1 VSLAAEAAARQPPD
15 RFEPT
20 HAAVLRIALPMTL
33 GQISVPLL
41 GLADTAVIGRLG
53 AAHLLG
59 GVVVGA
65 TIFDVLFWAFG
76 FLRIGTVAL
85 TAQALGARDPDEQ
98 RATLARALLLAA
110 GLGVVVVLLQRPIAA
125 FALAAMG
132 ASDLVSGAARAY
144 FDLRIW
150 SAPFVF
156 ANYAL
161 FGAIVGRARTDVAL
175 ALQVLINLT
184 NIGLNVGFVYG
195 LGLGVR
201 GSALGTLIAE
211 AVMTVACLATV
222 RKLGGPIFRLPRHHL
237 LDRAALWRL
246 VAINRDIM
254 IRTLGLLF
262 CYSFFSA
269 QGARGGDVMLA
280 ANAILLNLSLFTS
293 FFLDGYGTA
302 AEQMCGRAF
311 GARDEAAFRKTV
323 RLVLGW
329 GCGTAALLAVVVL
342 AVGDDFVAFV
352 TTNEAVRAT
361 AHAMLLFAAL
371 SPLAGV
377 LAFSFDGIFSGATW
391 TRDMRNLM
399 LVVVVLYLGVF
410 LATRSLGNVGLWL
423 SMLTFLG
430 SRGLLQ
436 LWRYPTLVARSFG

>member
-1 VSLAAEAAARQPPD
+1 VSRAAEGVVTPPPD
-15 RFEPT
+15 RFVPT
-20 HAAVLRIALPMTL
+20 HRAILRIALPMTL
-33 GQISVPLL
+33 GHITVPLL

-53 AAHLLG
+53 EAHLLG
-59 GVVVGA
+59 GVVVGT

-85 TAQALGARDPDEQ
+85 TAQALGAGDRSEQ

-110 GLGVVVVLLQRPIAA
+110 SLGVAVVLLQRPIAG
-125 FALAAMG
+125 FALSAMG
-132 ASDLVSGAARAY
+132 ASDLVTQAARAY
-144 FDLRIW
+144 FDIRIW

-175 ALQVLINLT
+175 ALQVLINLV
-184 NIGLNVGFVYG
+184 NVGLNIGFVYG
-195 LGLGVR
+195 WGLGVR

-211 AVMTVACLATV
+211 VAMTCACAATIRWLA
-222 RKLGGPIFRLPRHHL
+222 GPLFALPWRRI
-237 LDRAALWRL
+237 LDRAALGRL
-246 VAINRDIM
+246 IGINRDIM

-280 ANAILLNLSLFTS
+280 ANSTLLNLSMFML

-302 AEQMCGRAF
+302 AEQLCGRAF
-311 GARDEAAFRKTV
+311 GARDEKAFRMTV
-323 RLVLGW
+323 RRIIAW
-329 GCGTAALLAVVVL
+329 GVGTAAGLTVL
-342 AVGDDFVAFV
+342 ALIVGNPFIEFV
-352 TTNEAVRAT
+352 TTNQDVRRA
-361 AHAMLLFAAL
+361 AREMLPLAAL
-371 SPLAGV
+371 TPLAGTV
-377 LAFSFDGIFSGATW
+377 AFSFDGVFSGATW

-399 LVVVVLYLGVF
+399 LVVVVLYLGMF
-410 LATRSLGNVGLWL
+410 LLTRPLGNVGLWIAL
-423 SMLTFLG
+423 LTFLG

-436 LWRYPTLVARSFG
+436 MWRYPKLVARAFA